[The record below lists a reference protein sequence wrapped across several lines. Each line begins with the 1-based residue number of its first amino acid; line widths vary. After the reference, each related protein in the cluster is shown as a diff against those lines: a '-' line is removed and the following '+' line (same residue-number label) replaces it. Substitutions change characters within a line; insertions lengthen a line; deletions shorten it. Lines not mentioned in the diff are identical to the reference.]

1 MSNEVD
7 STRRKRI
14 FLAQLVSLSLI
25 WIFVIGI
32 AIWIVNLIL
41 LSLELNDAPG
51 ASIGI
56 SIIAIPVFFTL
67 AGVLTYVFAG
77 LQKEENQFLRDASEK

>member
-56 SIIAIPVFFTL
+56 SIVAIPVFFTL
-67 AGVLTYVFAG
+67 AGVLTYVFVG
-77 LQKEENQFLRDASEK
+77 LQKEENQFIRDASEK

>member
-77 LQKEENQFLRDASEK
+77 LQKEENQFIRDASEK

>member
-1 MSNEVD
+1 MEKNNL
-7 STRRKRI
+7 RNKLI
-14 FLAQLVSLSLI
+14 LIAQLFSISLI

-32 AIWIVNLIL
+32 ALWIINLI
-41 LSLELNDAPG
+41 SVSVDLNDAPG

-67 AGVLTYVFAG
+67 ASILTYVFVG
-77 LQKEENQFLRDASEK
+77 FHKKIKN